1 MNDLSKL
8 QILYVVIGVVFGLIV
23 MFGNQEL
30 VGGDHGYVLWGW
42 LFVVGGAFAVCGAVF
57 NWSFFMND
65 NAQTSRALRE
75 FLGES
80 VYRCVMVVL
89 GVFLIFCGLLLTKAI
104 EF

>member
-1 MNDLSKL
+1 MNEISKL

-23 MFGNQEL
+23 TFG
-30 VGGDHGYVLWGW
+30 GGDRYVIWGW
-42 LFVVGGAFAVCGAVF
+42 FFVVGGAFAICGAVF

-65 NAQTSRALRE
+65 NAQTSRALQE

-80 VYRCVMVVL
+80 VYRCVMVFL
-89 GVFLIFCGLLLTKAI
+89 GGFLIFCGLLLTKAI